1 MNVAESSSPKVS
13 ASLRPGIPLD
23 RMGLK
28 RNMSILAAASLAID
42 VLLQSPKSLPRIAF
56 VGPPGRRE
64 RGCKAAR
71 PPMDPR

>member
-1 MNVAESSSPKVS
+1 MNAAESSSPKVS

-28 RNMSILAAASLAID
+28 RSIHIPAAASLAIG
-42 VLLQSPKSLPRIAF
+42 VLLQSPKYLPEIAF
-56 VGPPGRRE
+56 VDPPGRRE

-71 PPMDPR
+71 SPMGPR